1 MHAVRRS
8 LLAAQAD
15 ALGLP
20 LHVVSLPSPCPNEVY
35 QQRMA
40 EAVGAA
46 VDEGVDRMVFGDL
59 FLTDVRAYREAMFAP
74 TPIEPMFPLWGLPTP
89 ALARQMLA
97 EGLQAVIT
105 CVDPAQV
112 PASLAGR
119 WFDEQ
124 LLAELPPTADPCG
137 ENGEFHTF
145 VVDGPGF
152 RHRLDVT
159 VGDVVVRDG
168 FVFADVCPA

>member
-1 MHAVRRS
+1 MHRAWMNWSSGKDSTFALHRVRSAPDVEVTGLLTTLNGEADRVAMHAVRRS

-124 LLAELPPTADPCG
+124 LLA
-137 ENGEFHTF
+137 
-145 VVDGPGF
+145 
-152 RHRLDVT
+152 
-159 VGDVVVRDG
+159 
-168 FVFADVCPA
+168 